1 MPDSFKTVFI
11 ANNLSDVFYHLNN
24 VANLQIIGG
33 ATQVEELAE
42 ESLSIRNVPELKN
55 IEKHET
61 YIDFG
66 PAVSLSQMLE
76 LEHNYLPKVLKD
88 AIKSIGFYSVRNMA
102 TLGGNICAKG
112 YKHTL
117 WAPLLALNA
126 YLEFKREKNPKQTNN
141 LNKFIKQKDTK
152 LIPFDSFTEIP
163 PKYVLTN
170 IRVSLQDW
178 DVSIFKRLGPSNK
191 ITNLSASFV
200 FLVNTQKNIITNFKL
215 VFSGPIV
222 FHSRELENR
231 LISAKLPLAKDVVV
245 KFVEDAERIYDEQFS
260 ADFVSPLLKLEF
272 LNLLRNSLEELR

>member
-1 MPDSFKTVFI
+1 MSDSFKTVFI

-33 ATQVEELAE
+33 ATQVDELAE
-42 ESLSIRNVPELKN
+42 ESLSIKNVPELKH
-55 IEKHET
+55 IDKHET

-66 PAVSLSQMLE
+66 PAVTLSQMLE
-76 LEHNYLPKVLKD
+76 LEHNYLPQVLKD
-88 AIKSIGFYSVRNMA
+88 AIKSVGFYSVRNMA
-102 TLGGNICAKG
+102 TLGGNICAKDF
-112 YKHTL
+112 KHTL

-126 YLEFKREKNPKQTNN
+126 YLEFKREKNLKQTNN
-141 LNKFIKQKDTK
+141 FKFIKQKDTK

-231 LISAKLPLAKDVVV
+231 LISAKLPLEKEVVV
-245 KFVEDAERIYDEQFS
+245 KFVEDAERIYDKEFS
-260 ADFVSPLLKLEF
+260 LDYVSPILKLEF